1 MRNAVRSRT
10 SDSMSKEQAANAR
23 AKAAYYR
30 ALAVGSPGAGHA
42 TYVAMAEWWVR
53 FARELDPT
61 PDKPAE
67 EPPSKLGA

>member
-1 MRNAVRSRT
+1 MQHSMRSHT
-10 SDSMSKEQAANAR
+10 FGCMSKEQAANAR

-30 ALAVGSPGAGHA
+30 ALAVGSPGAGYA
-42 TYVAMAEWWVR
+42 TYVAMAEWWER

-67 EPPSKLGA
+67 EPPSS